1 MTYTNRGSTVKHKI
15 KELKAH
21 VLTYTD
27 KWLAVQH
34 KIKELQA
41 HLLTYTDRG
50 STVKQNQ
57 RAAIT
62 LVNIH

>member
-1 MTYTNRGSTVKHKI
+1 LLTYTVRGSAVKHKI

-27 KWLAVQH
+27 KGSTVKH

-41 HLLTYTDRG
+41 H
-50 STVKQNQ
+50 
-57 RAAIT
+57 
-62 LVNIH
+62 